1 MNPPMKIPRLALI
14 FFSVVLAGCI
24 TPEAQRERRIAENI
38 ELFYEFP
45 DEVREAIRR
54 GEVEIGFD
62 EDMVRLALGSPD
74 RVSRRKDVDEDLAN
88 WQYFRL
94 VTELEWVRMPV
105 PYTDEKGRSR
115 VRDESFLVDREY
127 KDLEL
132 KMEVDFSKG
141 KVVAFETISSN

>member
-1 MNPPMKIPRLALI
+1 M
-14 FFSVVLAGCI
+14 
-24 TPEAQRERRIAENI
+24 RIAENI

-45 DEVREAIRR
+45 EEVREAIRR

-74 RVSRRKDVDEDLAN
+74 HVYRRKKGDGELVN
-88 WQYFRL
+88 WQYFE
-94 VTELEWVRMPV
+94 VVKHSEYEWVRMPV

-115 VRDESFLVDREY
+115 VRDESFLVEREY
-127 KDLEL
+127 KNLEL
-132 KMEVDFSKG
+132 RMKVDFSNG

>member
-1 MNPPMKIPRLALI
+1 MMILRLALI
-14 FFSVVLAGCI
+14 FFFVTLAGCI

-45 DEVREAIRR
+45 EEVREAIRR
-54 GEVEIGFD
+54 GKVDIGVD

-88 WQYFRL
+88 WQYFRP

-105 PYTDEKGRSR
+105 PYTDKKGRSR
-115 VRDESFLVDREY
+115 VRDEWFPILRDKE
-127 KDLEL
+127 EL
-132 KMEVDFSKG
+132 KMKVEFSKG
-141 KVVAFETISSN
+141 KVVAVETIESS

>member
-1 MNPPMKIPRLALI
+1 MLFL
-14 FFSVVLAGCI
+14 SGCL
-24 TPEAQRERRIAENI
+24 TPEARREQRISRNPD
-38 ELFYEFP
+38 LFYSFP
-45 DEVREAIRR
+45 EAIQEKVRR
-54 GEVEIGFD
+54 GEVDIGFY
-62 EDMVRLALGSPD
+62 EDMVRLAVGSPD
-74 RVSRRKDVDEDLAN
+74 RVSRRKNADGELVN
-88 WQYFRL
+88 WQYFE
-94 VTELEWVRMPV
+94 VVKHSEYEWVRMPV

>member
-1 MNPPMKIPRLALI
+1 MYNSRGPAGEAYCRKYRAFLGPYPHQTQFLLHHAELPHDPP
-14 FFSVVLAGCI
+14 
-24 TPEAQRERRIAENI
+24 
-38 ELFYEFP
+38 
-45 DEVREAIRR
+45 
-54 GEVEIGFD
+54 
-62 EDMVRLALGSPD
+62 
-74 RVSRRKDVDEDLAN
+74 RKTH
-88 WQYFRL
+88 Q
-94 VTELEWVRMPV
+94 WVRMPV

>member
-1 MNPPMKIPRLALI
+1 MEI
-14 FFSVVLAGCI
+14 FRTITLVIVLFLSGCI
-24 TPEAQRERRIAENI
+24 TQEAQRERRIAENI

-45 DEVREAIRR
+45 EEVREAIRR

-62 EDMVRLALGSPD
+62 EDMVRLAVGSPD
-74 RVSRRKDVDEDLAN
+74 RVSRRKNADGELVN
-88 WQYFRL
+88 WQYFE
-94 VTELEWVRMPV
+94 VVKHSEYEWVRMPV